1 MILRK
6 FIFFIGAISLLSG
19 CEKDSDSL
27 FVKSGH
33 CINTYIVPDSLSLVV
48 RVSSL
53 IDISA
58 EMGGEHVLWNKN
70 GNDRF
75 DSFARL
81 NGDLG
86 WKYDASWETFAYAY
100 PVNGVSVVSDADFD
114 ENHPAGSE
122 LSDIAMVSAGSL
134 GDFVLS
140 GYVDSTPDN
149 VRVKWIS
156 QKPFSEFSDF
166 ERYLWYGGIGIYL
179 PLPSLSRTHNLT
191 VTFSFEGW
199 KSVSSTVRVEL

>member
-1 MILRK
+1 MMILRN
-6 FIFFIGAISLLSG
+6 FIFLIGAISLLSG
-19 CEKDSDSL
+19 CEKESD
-27 FVKSGH
+27 VPWVMSGH
-33 CINTYIVPDSLSLVV
+33 FVNRYVVPDSLSFVV

-53 IDISA
+53 IDINVNIK
-58 EMGGEHVLWNKN
+58 GEYVSW
-70 GNDRF
+70 DRDARF
-75 DSFARL
+75 DSLARL
-81 NGDLG
+81 NRDLE
-86 WKYDASWETFAYAY
+86 WRYKSSEEFDACAY
-100 PVNGVSVVSDADFD
+100 PVSGVSVVSDADFD
-114 ENHPAGSE
+114 ERHPAGSE
-122 LSDIAMVSAGSL
+122 LSDIVKVSAGSL

-179 PLPSLSRTHNLT
+179 PLPTLSRTHNLT